1 LQRPFFVQGGRF
13 SPGDRQVKS
22 VAGNCQSQNTERA
35 YRGFASQKRAN
46 GARYGIKP
54 PDTRIFSPLAV
65 PRLSITIGHQMNE
78 FNSFLPLRSHSIFR
92 FPHIATN
99 SSFKAHSKQ
108 RAIARPACCFF
119 FDNGRR
125 MFCPGSGAKQAQ
137 PRTQGLMDRA
147 SERRCDVCKR
157 PIVDR
162 DGLVFFPV
170 SNKRKLRNVL
180 YFGELGQGERFP

>member
-1 LQRPFFVQGGRF
+1 
-13 SPGDRQVKS
+13 
-22 VAGNCQSQNTERA
+22 
-35 YRGFASQKRAN
+35 
-46 GARYGIKP
+46 
-54 PDTRIFSPLAV
+54 
-65 PRLSITIGHQMNE
+65 
-78 FNSFLPLRSHSIFR
+78 
-92 FPHIATN
+92 
-99 SSFKAHSKQ
+99 
-108 RAIARPACCFF
+108 
-119 FDNGRR
+119 

-162 DGLVFFPV
+162 DGLVFSPV